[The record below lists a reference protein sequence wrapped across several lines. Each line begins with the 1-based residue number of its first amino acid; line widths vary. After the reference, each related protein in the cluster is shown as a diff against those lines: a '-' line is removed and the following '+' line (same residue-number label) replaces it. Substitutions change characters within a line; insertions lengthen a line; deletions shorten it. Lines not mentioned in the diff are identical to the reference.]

1 MLQGEGGRIETLL
14 QQLEHSHGPLI
25 LGLVEI
31 MVARCDKKRGFQE
44 RKLAINHGP
53 LFLHDGKIFC
63 IAIDQ
68 VPQMDHEWWGDSID
82 RIDDGRQYAAR
93 CPGVANHGKSQFAI
107 AILLACSECLCSMV
121 LPAAREQ
128 ENQHG
133 Y

>member
-1 MLQGEGGRIETLL
+1 MFKGQRGRIETLL
-14 QQLEHSHGPLI
+14 QQLEHSHGPLM

-31 MVARCDKKRGFQE
+31 MVAWCDKERGFQE

-53 LFLHDGKIFC
+53 LFLHDGKILC

-68 VPQMDHEWWGDSID
+68 IPQMDHEWWGDPID
-82 RIDDGRQYAAR
+82 RIDDGWKNMAR
-93 CPGVANHGKSQFAI
+93 SSGVAKHGKSQFAI